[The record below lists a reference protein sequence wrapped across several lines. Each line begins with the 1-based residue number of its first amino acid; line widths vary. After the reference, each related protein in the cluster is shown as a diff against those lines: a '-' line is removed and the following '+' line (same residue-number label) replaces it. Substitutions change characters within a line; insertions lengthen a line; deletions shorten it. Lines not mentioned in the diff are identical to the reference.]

1 MEKTKFVSGLLQY
14 GKDFVAISS
23 TIRTR
28 SLDAVKQFYED
39 NRELMDFD
47 SLVGG
52 N

>member
-28 SLDAVKQFYED
+28 SLDAVEQFYED
-39 NRELMDFD
+39 NRELMDLD
-47 SLVGG
+47 SLIGAS
-52 N
+52 